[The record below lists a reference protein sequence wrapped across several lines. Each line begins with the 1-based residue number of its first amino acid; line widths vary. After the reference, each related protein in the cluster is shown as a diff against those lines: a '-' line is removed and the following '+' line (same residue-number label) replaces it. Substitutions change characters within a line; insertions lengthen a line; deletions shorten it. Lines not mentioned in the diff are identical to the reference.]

1 MESIS
6 RHRFAFNPVSS
17 NSKTGPIPVTTT
29 SKDSCSDEC
38 AYKDNGCYGDSGPI
52 NWQWRKL
59 DQPDAGLT
67 LEQCADRI
75 SKLRRHTL
83 WRKNQVGDLP
93 KDEQGLIDVRA
104 LELLVEAAEHTDG
117 FTFTHHS
124 PWEYRNHDA
133 IKAANMVGG
142 LTINLSAEN
151 LAEADHFID
160 MDIGPVVVALP
171 ADAKKPF
178 KTPKGRQVIVCP
190 ASIRDDM
197 TCMTCGICQ
206 IAGRKAVT
214 GFPAHGA
221 GKAKVERIF
230 WATQV

>member
-1 MESIS
+1 MDSVS

-29 SKDSCSDEC
+29 SKDSCPDEC
-38 AYKDNGCYGDSGPI
+38 GYKGNGCYGDVGPI
-52 NWQWRKL
+52 QWQWRKL
-59 DQPDAGLT
+59 DEAGLT
-67 LEQCADRI
+67 LEQACERI
-75 SKLRRHTL
+75 AKLRRHTL
-83 WRKNQVGDLP
+83 WRHNQVGDLP
-93 KDEQGLIDVRA
+93 QDEQGLIDVRA
-104 LELLVEAAEHTDG
+104 LEMIVAAAEHTDG

-151 LAEADHFID
+151 LAEADHFVD

-171 ADAKKPF
+171 ADAKKRLF
-178 KTPKGRQVIVCP
+178 TPKGRQISICP

-206 IAGRKAVT
+206 SADRKALI

-221 GKAKVERIF
+221 GKARVERIF
-230 WATQV
+230 WAQSV